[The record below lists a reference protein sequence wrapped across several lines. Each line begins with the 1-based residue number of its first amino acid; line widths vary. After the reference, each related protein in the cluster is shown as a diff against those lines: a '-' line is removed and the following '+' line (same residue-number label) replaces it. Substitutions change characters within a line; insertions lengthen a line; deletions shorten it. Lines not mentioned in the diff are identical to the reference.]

1 MTENN
6 QKNEKTRPPIVVV
19 MGHVDHGKTSL
30 LDYIRKTNVT
40 AKEAGGITQSVGAYE
55 IIHSE
60 KKITFIDTPGHEAF
74 SKMRARGTKV
84 ADLAILVVA
93 ADEGVKPQT
102 KEALGHI
109 QTEKLPFIVAVNKID
124 KPNINLEKVKN
135 ELMTAGILLEGCGGN
150 VSWQAISAKTGEGI
164 QELLDLI
171 LLAAELE
178 NLKYDPLA
186 KARGII
192 AETQLDNRRGIAVS
206 VIVKEGILRLGEN
219 IATQSARGKIKSLEN
234 FLGEKV
240 DALEPSAPA
249 LILGFESSPL
259 IGEEFSTGEMIIVP
273 AKIATK
279 TILKASLAKAG
290 EGVKKIKIILKAD
303 NAGAL
308 EALSDIIKSTSPI
321 KESVEVLNQGV
332 GLINESD
339 FKLATNT
346 QAIII
351 GFRVKLDQ
359 SIEASRRISS
369 VKVIFSEI
377 IYELLKKLE
386 DYLNSFDK
394 INLVGELEVLA
405 VFSVQGKKQVIG
417 GRVSQGLIKNQQKF
431 EIWRDEQR
439 FAQGRILN
447 LQEQKKDVAEVGMG
461 KETGLLV
468 EADDIIKVGDK
479 LKFYELSKPA
489 AR

>member
-1 MTENN
+1 MTENQDN
-6 QKNEKTRPPIVVV
+6 NLKLRPPIVVV

-55 IIHSE
+55 IEHSG

-102 KEALGHI
+102 KEAFSHI
-109 QTEKLPFIVAVNKID
+109 QTAKLPFVVAVNKID

-135 ELMTAGILLEGCGGN
+135 ELMTAGILLEGYGGN
-150 VSWQAISAKTGEGI
+150 ISWQAISAKTGEGI

-178 NLKYDPLA
+178 NLKYNPLA
-186 KARGII
+186 KAKGII
-192 AETQLDNRRGIAVS
+192 AETQLDNRRGIVVS
-206 VIVKEGILRLGEN
+206 VIVKDGILRLGEN
-219 IATQSARGKIKSLEN
+219 IATQSARGKIKYLEN

-240 DALEPSAPA
+240 NALEPSAPA
-249 LILGFESSPL
+249 LILGFESSPR
-259 IGEEFSTGEMIIVP
+259 IGEEFSTGEMIVAS
-273 AKIATK
+273 AKIPMKA
-279 TILKASLAKAG
+279 ILKAPSTKAE

-308 EALSDIIKSTSPI
+308 EALSDVIKSTPLI
-321 KESVEVLNQGV
+321 KESVEILDQGV
-332 GLINESD
+332 GRINESD
-339 FKLATNT
+339 FKSAINT

-359 SIEASRRISS
+359 AVESSRRISP
-369 VKVIFSEI
+369 VKVIISEI

-394 INLVGELEVLA
+394 LNLVGELEVLA

-431 EIWRDEQR
+431 EVWRNEQR
-439 FAQGRILN
+439 FVQGRILN
-447 LQEQKKDVAEVGMG
+447 LQEQKKDAAEVMAG
-461 KETGLLV
+461 KESGLLI

-479 LKFYELSKPA
+479 LKFYELSKSA
-489 AR
+489 VS